1 MDDEVPAAEAALL
14 ANNIALIEEPEEERI
29 PSVMGPDDS
38 RRMNLTDEE
47 VDWALDI
54 RDAIGM
60 MPELDAVSDFFCVQL
75 ALIVKDDVGEAV
87 ERAMGLQAFKEEYNI
102 LDTYEEGS
110 RCLRGLVHL
119 LPRMWLSFAYSHDDG
134 MYVEAHDLPKF
145 DVSLIHNPEKVR
157 TFLAGIYYMHHAMNS
172 DFAGIRKGTIVLVE
186 CEGFDWTKKAT
197 FNFQNRVFTELLS
210 HYPYCIEGRHYN
222 TGAVFNIYLSMLRK
236 LLPEKL
242 KKTLQVGFQLDERL
256 DKYFLVP
263 TVEAAEERML
273 LRLEECL
280 RRRYENIKAYS
291 FPSDD
296 ESIKESVAG

>member
-1 MDDEVPAAEAALL
+1 MQ
-14 ANNIALIEEPEEERI
+14 IEEPEAEAQLPANNNALMEEAEEERI
-29 PSVMGPDDS
+29 PSVMSPDDP
-38 RRMNLTDEE
+38 RRVNLTDEE
-47 VDWALDI
+47 LDWALDI

-60 MPELDAVSDFFCVQL
+60 LPELDAVSDYFCVQL
-75 ALIVKDDVGEAV
+75 ALIAKEDVGEAV
-87 ERAMGLQAFKEEYNI
+87 ERALGLQAFKEEYNI

-110 RCLRGLVHL
+110 RCLRELVKL

-145 DVSLIHNPEKVR
+145 DVSLIDTAEKVR
-157 TFLAGIYYMHHAMNS
+157 TFLAGVYYIHHAMNS
-172 DFAGIRKGTIVLVE
+172 DFAGIRNGTIVLVE

-210 HYPYCIEGRHYN
+210 HYPYSIEGRHYN
-222 TGAVFNIYLSMLRK
+222 TGTVFNIYLSMLRK
-236 LLPEKL
+236 LLPKKL
-242 KKTLQVGFQLDERL
+242 KRTLQVGFQLDERL

-273 LRLEECL
+273 LRMEECL
-280 RRRYENIKAYS
+280 RRRYTNQTTFK

-296 ESIKESVAG
+296 EIDAEVG